1 MAQHAMEPPRGGPV
15 FGMRGRRRYGER
27 LIPLLLLLCG
37 LVTVLITVGIVVSLL
52 TQAVG
57 FFSVVSLL
65 AFFTD
70 TKWTPLFK
78 PQHFGI
84 WPLIS

>member
-1 MAQHAMEPPRGGPV
+1 M
-15 FGMRGRRRYGER
+15 
-27 LIPLLLLLCG
+27 
-37 LVTVLITVGIVVSLL
+37 LITVGLVVSLL